1 VKPTFSGRFFF
12 FAGRDT
18 WLESP
23 EATGDITLAFHH
35 ERRAKVTPRRVSRL
49 RPSRKSR
56 IMAEQ
61 KKTEQESKPEPQQSG
76 RKISKGGGY
85 TIPVQMF

>member
-1 VKPTFSGRFFF
+1 
-12 FAGRDT
+12 
-18 WLESP
+18 
-23 EATGDITLAFHH
+23 
-35 ERRAKVTPRRVSRL
+35 
-49 RPSRKSR
+49 
-56 IMAEQ
+56 MAEQ